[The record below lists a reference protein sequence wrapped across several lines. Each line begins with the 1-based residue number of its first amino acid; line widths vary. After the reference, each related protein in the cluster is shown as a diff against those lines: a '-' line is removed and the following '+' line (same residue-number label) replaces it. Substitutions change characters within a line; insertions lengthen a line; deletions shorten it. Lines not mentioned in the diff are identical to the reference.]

1 MYNSMNRSIH
11 FFILLILSV
20 GALSAQ
26 NVAHRIPIA
35 FYNVENLFDC
45 NDDANDDAEFLPQ
58 GKREWTNERY
68 QEKLNNIARV
78 LGDIADN
85 GAAVVGLAEVENR
98 HVLEDLVRLPNI
110 RKRKYGIIHYDSPDP
125 RGIDC
130 ALLYDARV
138 FRPKSSGVRFIALPD
153 ESPIPTRD
161 ILFATGTI
169 ENEVFHFIV
178 AHWPSRYG
186 GDPASA
192 GRRMVAAQTMH
203 QVADSLLRE
212 YPGSKAILMGDF
224 NDDPF
229 DASVVEG
236 LNLCQTID
244 ETHAADLFSPM
255 LSMYRQGAGTL
266 AYKGEWNLFDIM
278 AVSGNLLKKNTQGL
292 HLYQDPESHQLAYV
306 FRRDY
311 LLQQTPKHRGE
322 PLRTFAGNN
331 YLGGYSDHLP
341 VYLYLT
347 K

>member
-1 MYNSMNRSIH
+1 MNRSIH

-78 LGDIADN
+78 LGSIADN

-98 HVLEDLVRLPNI
+98 HVLEDLVRNPSI
-110 RKRKYGIIHYDSPDP
+110 RKRNYSIIHYDSPDP

-192 GRRMVAAQTMH
+192 GRRMVAAQTMR

-236 LNLCQTID
+236 LNLCQTIE

-266 AYKGEWNLFDIM
+266 AYKGKWNLFDIM

-322 PLRTFAGNN
+322 PLRTFAGGK
-331 YLGGYSDHLP
+331 YIGGYSDHLP
-341 VYLYLT
+341 VYLYLS

>member
-98 HVLEDLVRLPNI
+98 HVLEDLVRIPNI

>member
-1 MYNSMNRSIH
+1 MNRSIH

-78 LGDIADN
+78 LGSIADN

-98 HVLEDLVRLPNI
+98 HVLEDLVRIPNI

>member
-1 MYNSMNRSIH
+1 MNRSIH

-78 LGDIADN
+78 LGSIADN

-98 HVLEDLVRLPNI
+98 HVLEDLVRNPSI
-110 RKRKYGIIHYDSPDP
+110 RKRNYSIIHYDSPDP

-192 GRRMVAAQTMH
+192 GRRMVAAQTMR

-266 AYKGEWNLFDIM
+266 AYKGKWNLFDIM

-306 FRRDY
+306 FRRNY

-322 PLRTFAGNN
+322 PLRTFAGGK
-331 YLGGYSDHLP
+331 YIGGYSDHLP

>member
-1 MYNSMNRSIH
+1 MPN
-11 FFILLILSV
+11 
-20 GALSAQ
+20 
-26 NVAHRIPIA
+26 
-35 FYNVENLFDC
+35 
-45 NDDANDDAEFLPQ
+45 
-58 GKREWTNERY
+58 
-68 QEKLNNIARV
+68 
-78 LGDIADN
+78 
-85 GAAVVGLAEVENR
+85 
-98 HVLEDLVRLPNI
+98 VLEDLVRNPSI
-110 RKRKYGIIHYDSPDP
+110 RKRNYSIIHYDSPDP

-130 ALLYDARV
+130 ALLYDAKV
-138 FRPKSSGVRFIALPD
+138 FRLQRSGVRFIALPE
-153 ESPIPTRD
+153 ESKIPTRD

-169 ENEVFHFIV
+169 DNELFHFIV
-178 AHWPSRYG
+178 GHWPSRYG

-192 GRRMVAAQTMH
+192 GRRMVAAQTMR

-236 LNLCQTID
+236 LNLCQTIE

-266 AYKGEWNLFDIM
+266 AYKGKWNLFDIM

-292 HLYQDPESHQLAYV
+292 HLYQDPESHQLAYI

-322 PLRTFAGNN
+322 PLRTFSGNN

>member
-1 MYNSMNRSIH
+1 MNRSIH

-20 GALSAQ
+20 GALRAQ

-85 GAAVVGLAEVENR
+85 GGAVVGLAEVENR
-98 HVLEDLVRLPNI
+98 HVLEDLVRNPSI
-110 RKRKYGIIHYDSPDP
+110 RKRNYSIIHYDSPDP

-130 ALLYDARV
+130 ALLYDARA

-161 ILFATGTI
+161 ILFTTGTI

-192 GRRMVAAQTMH
+192 GRRMVAAQTMR

-236 LNLCQTID
+236 LNLCQTIE

-266 AYKGEWNLFDIM
+266 AYKGKWNLFDIIV
-278 AVSGNLLKKNTQGL
+278 VSGNLLKKNTQGL

-322 PLRTFAGNN
+322 PLRTFAGGK
-331 YLGGYSDHLP
+331 YIGGYSDHLP

>member
-1 MYNSMNRSIH
+1 MNRSIY
-11 FFILLILSV
+11 FFLLLIFSV
-20 GALSAQ
+20 CTLSAQ
-26 NVAHRIPIA
+26 KAAHRIPIA

-58 GKREWTNERY
+58 GKREWTEERY
-68 QEKLNNIARV
+68 QQKLNNLAHV
-78 LGDIADN
+78 LGDIADK
-85 GAAVVGLAEVENR
+85 GGAVVGLAEVENR
-98 HVLEDLVRLPNI
+98 HVLEDLVRNPSI
-110 RKRKYGIIHYDSPDP
+110 RKRNYSIIHYDSPDP

-130 ALLYDARV
+130 ALLYDAKI
-138 FRPKSSGVRFIALPD
+138 FHPKSSGVRFIALPE
-153 ESPIPTRD
+153 ESKIPTRD

-169 ENEVFHFIV
+169 DNELFHFIV
-178 AHWPSRYG
+178 GHWPSRYG

-192 GRRMVAAQTMH
+192 GRRMVAAQTMR

-266 AYKGEWNLFDIM
+266 AYKGKWNLFDIM
-278 AVSGNLLKKNTQGL
+278 VVSGNLLKKNTQGL
-292 HLYQDPESHQLAYV
+292 HLYQDPESHQLAYI

-311 LLQQTPKHRGE
+311 LLRQTPKHRGE
-322 PLRTFAGNN
+322 PLRTFSGNN

>member
-78 LGDIADN
+78 LGNIADN

-98 HVLEDLVRLPNI
+98 HVLEDLVRVPNI

-138 FRPKSSGVRFIALPD
+138 LRPKSSGVRFIALPD

-169 ENEVFHFIV
+169 DNELFHFIV
-178 AHWPSRYG
+178 GHWPSRYG

-192 GRRMVAAQTMH
+192 GRRMVAAQTMR

-236 LNLCQTID
+236 LNLCQTIE

-255 LSMYRQGAGTL
+255 LPMYRQGAGTL
-266 AYKGEWNLFDIM
+266 AYKGKWNLFDIIV
-278 AVSGNLLKKNTQGL
+278 VSGNLLKKNTQGL
-292 HLYQDPESHQLAYV
+292 HLYQDPESHQLAYI

-322 PLRTFAGNN
+322 PLRTFSGNN

>member
-1 MYNSMNRSIH
+1 MNRSIH

-98 HVLEDLVRLPNI
+98 HVLEDLVRIPNI

-266 AYKGEWNLFDIM
+266 AYKGEWNLFDIT

>member
-78 LGDIADN
+78 LGSIADN

-98 HVLEDLVRLPNI
+98 HVLEDLVRNPSI
-110 RKRKYGIIHYDSPDP
+110 RKRNYSIIHYDSPDP

-192 GRRMVAAQTMH
+192 GRRMVAAQTMR

-229 DASVVEG
+229 DASVIEG
-236 LNLCQTID
+236 LNLCQTIE

-322 PLRTFAGNN
+322 PLRTFAGGK
-331 YLGGYSDHLP
+331 YIGGYSDHLP

>member
-1 MYNSMNRSIH
+1 MNRSIH

-20 GALSAQ
+20 GALYAQ

-98 HVLEDLVRLPNI
+98 HVLEDLVRNPSI
-110 RKRKYGIIHYDSPDP
+110 RKRNYSIIHYDSPDP

-138 FRPKSSGVRFIALPD
+138 FHPKSSGVRFIALPD

-169 ENEVFHFIV
+169 EDEVFHFIV

-192 GRRMVAAQTMH
+192 GRRMVAAQTMR

-266 AYKGEWNLFDIM
+266 AYKEKWNLFDIIV
-278 AVSGNLLKKNTQGL
+278 VSGNLLKKNTQGL

-322 PLRTFAGNN
+322 PLRTFASGK
-331 YLGGYSDHLP
+331 YIGGYSDHLP

>member
-1 MYNSMNRSIH
+1 MNRSIH

-78 LGDIADN
+78 LGSIADN

-98 HVLEDLVRLPNI
+98 HVLEDLVRNPSI
-110 RKRKYGIIHYDSPDP
+110 RKRNYSIIHYDSPDP

-192 GRRMVAAQTMH
+192 GRRMVAAQTMR

-236 LNLCQTID
+236 LNLCQTIE

-266 AYKGEWNLFDIM
+266 AYKGKWNLFDIM

-322 PLRTFAGNN
+322 PLRTFAGGK
-331 YLGGYSDHLP
+331 YIGGYSDHLP

>member
-1 MYNSMNRSIH
+1 MNRSIH

-20 GALSAQ
+20 GALSTQ

-78 LGDIADN
+78 LGSIADN

-98 HVLEDLVRLPNI
+98 HVLEDLVRNPSI
-110 RKRKYGIIHYDSPDP
+110 RKRNYSIIHYDSPDP

-192 GRRMVAAQTMH
+192 GRRMVAAQTMR

-229 DASVVEG
+229 DASVIEG
-236 LNLCQTID
+236 LNLCQTIE

-322 PLRTFAGNN
+322 PLRTFAGGK
-331 YLGGYSDHLP
+331 YIGGYSDHLP

>member
-1 MYNSMNRSIH
+1 MNRSIH

-78 LGDIADN
+78 LGSIADN

-98 HVLEDLVRLPNI
+98 HVLEDLVRNPSI
-110 RKRKYGIIHYDSPDP
+110 RKRNYSIIHYDSPDP

-192 GRRMVAAQTMH
+192 GRRMVAAQTMR

-236 LNLCQTID
+236 LNLCQTIE

-322 PLRTFAGNN
+322 PLRTFAGGK
-331 YLGGYSDHLP
+331 YIGGYSDHLP

>member
-1 MYNSMNRSIH
+1 MNRSIH

-98 HVLEDLVRLPNI
+98 HVLEDLVRIPNI

-266 AYKGEWNLFDIM
+266 AYKGKWNLFDIM
-278 AVSGNLLKKNTQGL
+278 VVSGNLLKKNTQGL

>member
-78 LGDIADN
+78 LGSIADN

-98 HVLEDLVRLPNI
+98 HVLEDLVRNPSI
-110 RKRKYGIIHYDSPDP
+110 RKRNYSIIHYDSPAP

-192 GRRMVAAQTMH
+192 GRRMVAAQTMR

-236 LNLCQTID
+236 LNLCQTIE

-322 PLRTFAGNN
+322 PLRTFAGGK
-331 YLGGYSDHLP
+331 YIGGYSDHLP

>member
-1 MYNSMNRSIH
+1 MNRSIH

-98 HVLEDLVRLPNI
+98 HVLEDLVRIPNI

-266 AYKGEWNLFDIM
+266 AYKGEWNLFDIT

-311 LLQQTPKHRGE
+311 LLPSIGE
-322 PLRTFAGNN
+322 SLCAPLPATII
-331 YLGGYSDHLP
+331 
-341 VYLYLT
+341 
-347 K
+347 

>member
-1 MYNSMNRSIH
+1 MNRSIH

-78 LGDIADN
+78 LGSIADN

-98 HVLEDLVRLPNI
+98 HVLEDLVRNPSI
-110 RKRKYGIIHYDSPDP
+110 RKRNYSIIHYDSPDP

-192 GRRMVAAQTMH
+192 GRRMVAAQTMR

-229 DASVVEG
+229 DASVIEG
-236 LNLCQTID
+236 LNLCQTIE

-322 PLRTFAGNN
+322 PLRTFAGGK
-331 YLGGYSDHLP
+331 YIGGYSDHLP

>member
-1 MYNSMNRSIH
+1 MNRSIH

-98 HVLEDLVRLPNI
+98 HVLEDLVRIPNI

>member
-1 MYNSMNRSIH
+1 MNRSIH

-78 LGDIADN
+78 LGSIADN

-98 HVLEDLVRLPNI
+98 HVLEDLVRNPSI
-110 RKRKYGIIHYDSPDP
+110 RKRNYSIIHYDSPDP

-161 ILFATGTI
+161 ILFATGSI

-192 GRRMVAAQTMH
+192 GRRMVAAQTMR

-236 LNLCQTID
+236 LNLCQTIE

-266 AYKGEWNLFDIM
+266 AYKGKWNLFDIM

-322 PLRTFAGNN
+322 PLRTFAGGK
-331 YLGGYSDHLP
+331 YIGGYSDHLP

>member
-1 MYNSMNRSIH
+1 MNRSIH

-78 LGDIADN
+78 LGNIANN

-98 HVLEDLVRLPNI
+98 HVLEDLVRNPSI
-110 RKRKYGIIHYDSPDP
+110 RKRNYSIIHYDSPDP

-192 GRRMVAAQTMH
+192 GRRMVAAQTMR

-266 AYKGEWNLFDIM
+266 AYKGKWNLFDIM

-322 PLRTFAGNN
+322 PLRTFAGGK
-331 YLGGYSDHLP
+331 YIGGYSDHLP

>member
-1 MYNSMNRSIH
+1 MNRSIH

-78 LGDIADN
+78 LGSIADN

-98 HVLEDLVRLPNI
+98 HVLEDLVRNPSI
-110 RKRKYGIIHYDSPDP
+110 RKRNYSIIHYDSPDP

-138 FRPKSSGVRFIALPD
+138 FRPKSSGVRFVALPE
-153 ESPIPTRD
+153 ESKIPTRD

-192 GRRMVAAQTMH
+192 GRRMVAAQTMR

-255 LSMYRQGAGTL
+255 LPMYRRGAGTL
-266 AYKGEWNLFDIM
+266 AYKGKWNLFDIM

-322 PLRTFAGNN
+322 PLRTFAGGK
-331 YLGGYSDHLP
+331 YIGGYSDHLP

>member
-1 MYNSMNRSIH
+1 MNRSIH

-78 LGDIADN
+78 LGSIADN

-98 HVLEDLVRLPNI
+98 HVLEDLVRNPSI
-110 RKRKYGIIHYDSPDP
+110 RKRNYSIIHYDSPDP

-192 GRRMVAAQTMH
+192 GRRMVAAQTMR

-236 LNLCQTID
+236 LNLRQTIE

-266 AYKGEWNLFDIM
+266 AYKGKWNLFDIM

-322 PLRTFAGNN
+322 PLRTFAGGK
-331 YLGGYSDHLP
+331 YIGGYSDHLP

>member
-1 MYNSMNRSIH
+1 MNRSIH

-78 LGDIADN
+78 LGSIADN

-98 HVLEDLVRLPNI
+98 HVLEDLVRNPSI
-110 RKRKYGIIHYDSPDP
+110 RKRNYSIIHYDSPDP

-130 ALLYDARV
+130 ALLYDARA

-161 ILFATGTI
+161 ILFTTGTI

-192 GRRMVAAQTMH
+192 GRRMVAAQTMR

-236 LNLCQTID
+236 LNLCQTIE

-322 PLRTFAGNN
+322 PLRTFAGGK
-331 YLGGYSDHLP
+331 YIGGYSDHLP